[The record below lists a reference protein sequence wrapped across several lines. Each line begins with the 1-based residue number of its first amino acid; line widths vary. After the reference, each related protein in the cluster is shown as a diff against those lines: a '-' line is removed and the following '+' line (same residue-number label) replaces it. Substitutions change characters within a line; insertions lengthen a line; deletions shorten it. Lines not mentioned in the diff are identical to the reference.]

1 MLGKE
6 LNQLENPDLYL
17 LLLHSSFILKYF
29 SRAIIEDMLDV
40 HFVLKFSL
48 RFQITY
54 DVIHEFA
61 EDNVKYLELRTT
73 PREDSSTGMTRE
85 TYVEAVLRAI
95 DDCREKNLDIMVKLL
110 LAIDRRGTLDTAN
123 DTVELAL
130 KYR

>member
-1 MLGKE
+1 M
-6 LNQLENPDLYL
+6 
-17 LLLHSSFILKYF
+17 LLHSSFILKYF